1 MNSHTLKLTALC
13 LTAVFVGGATATADE
28 IRYGL
33 WAKEGE
39 AQYEGALEF
48 KRVVEEGS
56 DHTVTIYPGNQL
68 GTPREMIAQLALGT
82 TQVMAS
88 GDPGIKEI
96 EYLALPYLMKGMAN
110 YEAVINSD
118 IGASWNDKLINE
130 RRIRLLGFMPRSP
143 RQISAN
149 KVINTMADLK
159 GLKLRAPE
167 RDYYVQSLSALGAN
181 PTPMAFKEV
190 YTALQTG
197 VVDGQENPIETI
209 YAQKFYEVQ
218 DGVAMIDYIVKPAYV
233 MISESFWSGL
243 SDDDRAL
250 MQKANDA
257 STAKILELLPDQE
270 KNFIE
275 EMEAAGVT
283 ITYPDKAEFIEATQ
297 GVRESLGKEV
307 WGEDTYDQIVEI
319 GQQDMGS

>member
-1 MNSHTLKLTALC
+1 MKHIVLKGAALC
-13 LTAVFVGGATATADE
+13 LAAAWFSTSANAAE

-39 AQYEGALEF
+39 AQYAGAQEF

-82 TQVMAS
+82 TQVMSS

-110 YEAVINSD
+110 YEAVIGSD
-118 IGASWNDKLINE
+118 VGAAWNDKLINE

-149 KVINTMADLK
+149 KVINSMADLK

-167 RDYYVQSLSALGAN
+167 RDYYVESLSALGAN

-197 VVDGQENPIETI
+197 VVDGQENPVETI

-218 DGVAMIDYIVKPAYV
+218 DGVAMVDYIVKPAYV
-233 MISESFWSGL
+233 MVSESFWSEL
-243 SDDDRAL
+243 SDDDKAL
-250 MQKANDA
+250 LQKANEA
-257 STAKILELLPDQE
+257 STAKIMALLPEQQKKYLAD
-270 KNFIE
+270 
-275 EMEAAGVT
+275 MEAAGVT
-283 ITYPDKAEFIEATQ
+283 VTYPDTAEFIEATQ
-297 GVRESLGKEV
+297 SVRDTLGTEV
-307 WGEDTYDQIVEI
+307 WGEEDYKAIVEM
-319 GQQDMGS
+319 GQKDL